1 VLKQHNACHCVVAI
15 GYSRNLS
22 SLHAVTNSGVELSEA
37 HWDRYDRLTGEV
49 PLPAIPAV
57 TVTKEESQATGSSAS
72 CDDACE
78 DLKDTT
84 PSAVQQPE
92 KRRCSGLFGGGIAF
106 PQDLIDGGGN
116 REPWVGFK
124 RSIEQVDLMVRAMSC
139 DASTLHT

>member
-1 VLKQHNACHCVVAI
+1 VAV

-22 SLHAVTNSGVELSEA
+22 SLRAVTNSGVELSEA

-49 PLPAIPAV
+49 PLPAAV
-57 TVTKEESQATGSSAS
+57 ATELESQATAS
-72 CDDACE
+72 FVSRDGTALSRSDCEGLHDA
-78 DLKDTT
+78 T
-84 PSAVQQPE
+84 PGAVDHPE
-92 KRRCSGLFGGGIAF
+92 ERRCSGLFGGGIAF

-139 DASTLHT
+139 DAIALHT

>member
-1 VLKQHNACHCVVAI
+1 VAV

-22 SLHAVTNSGVELSEA
+22 SLRAVPNSGVELSEA

-49 PLPAIPAV
+49 PLPAAV
-57 TVTKEESQATGSSAS
+57 ATELESQATAS
-72 CDDACE
+72 FVSRDGTALSRSDCEGLHDA
-78 DLKDTT
+78 T
-84 PSAVQQPE
+84 PGAVDHPE
-92 KRRCSGLFGGGIAF
+92 ERRCSGLFGGGIAF

-139 DASTLHT
+139 DAIALHT

>member
-1 VLKQHNACHCVVAI
+1 VAV

-22 SLHAVTNSGVELSEA
+22 SLRAVTNSGVELSEA

-49 PLPAIPAV
+49 PLPAGPAAV
-57 TVTKEESQATGSSAS
+57 ATELECQATASSAS
-72 CDDACE
+72 CDGTALSRSDCEGLHDA
-78 DLKDTT
+78 T
-84 PSAVQQPE
+84 PGAVDHPE
-92 KRRCSGLFGGGIAF
+92 ERRCGGLFGGGIAF

-139 DASTLHT
+139 DAIALHT